1 MKKNTINFM
10 VYQIPILI
18 LCGQL
23 SILALFSPL
32 TAWALKLAYWLH
44 HTFTTE
50 AYLLTVSEI
59 VLVCSVHSDFGLV
72 FIFISLNVNS

>member
-1 MKKNTINFM
+1 MA
-10 VYQIPILI
+10 YQILILI

-32 TAWALKLAYWLH
+32 TGWALKVAYWLH
-44 HTFTTE
+44 HTFTSE

>member
-1 MKKNTINFM
+1 M

-32 TAWALKLAYWLH
+32 TAWALKLAYWWH

-59 VLVCSVHSDFGLV
+59 VLVCSIHSDFGLV
-72 FIFISLNVNS
+72 FIFISFNGNS